1 MNLREMRL
9 ADLQGKFMHMLKT
22 YHFDTICPDQDYL
35 NVICKNRVEYVG
47 FEWNTMPCDVHTS
60 APKLIHYNLD
70 FKPWHRDD
78 VTYGDVFWDYAERS
92 GYLEEIREVREGY
105 TEWHIARS
113 AEETTHLIAMG
124 KRQARKR
131 TANMLI
137 RWKIRRVVNV

>member
-1 MNLREMRL
+1 MGSEMC
-9 ADLQGKFMHMLKT
+9 
-22 YHFDTICPDQDYL
+22 I
-35 NVICKNRVEYVG
+35 
-47 FEWNTMPCDVHTS
+47 
-60 APKLIHYNLD
+60 
-70 FKPWHRDD
+70 RDR
-78 VTYGDVFWDYAERS
+78 FWDYAERS
-92 GYLEEIREVREGY
+92 GYLEEIRKVREGY